1 MASAM
6 AVGNIPLSDTFNLF
20 KLSPYSES
28 LVEKEKKIY
37 LEKLCTLN
45 IDCPYVLPNE
55 MWQKQISLLEKFLPN
70 ITVHDIYVFLIARRS
85 RDTELQLNAHK
96 TMSDSLQYVKWGW
109 VSALSGIHLP
119 NDKVLVKA
127 AVHHSQS
134 LRKKEVTPW
143 VAIHPNKSIIAAHC
157 PCTAG

>member
-1 MASAM
+1 
-6 AVGNIPLSDTFNLF
+6 
-20 KLSPYSES
+20 
-28 LVEKEKKIY
+28 
-37 LEKLCTLN
+37 
-45 IDCPYVLPNE
+45 
-55 MWQKQISLLEKFLPN
+55 
-70 ITVHDIYVFLIARRS
+70 
-85 RDTELQLNAHK
+85 
-96 TMSDSLQYVKWGW
+96 MSDSLQYVKWGW

-157 PCTAG
+157 PCTAGEFNSASPSSAACERLFSTAGLVFVPKRSNLSDSNFDKLVFMKQNGVSSRKWKSSPSKTHQK